1 MLIDCFRESNT
12 LRRQV
17 EQMLQKL
24 SPLEKCQEEL
34 DSVKAELEEKKVTS
48 CYIRHGCGEVVLHED
63 GMQRGEQS
71 LAVLTAA
78 LNDS

>member
-1 MLIDCFRESNT
+1 MLIGHFRESNT

-48 CYIRHGCGEVVLHED
+48 SEGACIIICDIWLF
-63 GMQRGEQS
+63 S
-71 LAVLTAA
+71 A
-78 LNDS
+78 LS